1 MTNAT
6 NLYFVPVGFPSVQI
20 KRLDFIYDFMV
31 VTVSG
36 RPSPSPKKVQI
47 SVSGPVGRLVFPETS
62 GTIRGRQ
69 SAD

>member
-36 RPSPSPKKVQI
+36 RPSPSPVA
-47 SVSGPVGRLVFPETS
+47 
-62 GTIRGRQ
+62 IRG
-69 SAD
+69 